1 MSVPVV
7 SVQWDDH
14 PVRYTGRTVSR
25 YGCQKLSDALV
36 SNLYT
41 TQIISPHDTGI
52 SASILANL
60 DPKRWD
66 ADSVLVD
73 PLCIDRTRDMVE
85 GYFDYIASLCQHK

>member
-1 MSVPVV
+1 MAVI
-7 SVQWDDH
+7 
-14 PVRYTGRTVSR
+14 
-25 YGCQKLSDALV
+25 KLLDAVV

-41 TQIISPHDTGI
+41 AQIISPHDRGI

-73 PLCIDRTRDMVE
+73 PLCIDRTREMVE
-85 GYFDYIASLCQHK
+85 AYFNYIASLSQHK